1 MSFLFTPNHVQLIA
15 ACYPPSASLLTSGP
29 DYHPNA
35 QELSRLTYY
44 AANKP
49 GKINKLG
56 NELQKRIKFEG
67 RKALSNNPRFRSSV
81 IPSNWHIFSLTL
93 ILSSLLISLSIFKAL
108 ATECRRD
115 ISLLTSSLLASVESV
130 LSTFPSDIE
139 VSAKAANLASSS
151 FRVVWIYI

>member
-49 GKINKLG
+49 GKIQKLS
-56 NELQKRIKFEG
+56 NELQKRIKLEG
-67 RKALSNNPRFRSSV
+67 RRALSSNPRSRS
-81 IPSNWHIFSLTL
+81 
-93 ILSSLLISLSIFKAL
+93 
-108 ATECRRD
+108 
-115 ISLLTSSLLASVESV
+115 
-130 LSTFPSDIE
+130 
-139 VSAKAANLASSS
+139 
-151 FRVVWIYI
+151 

>member
-49 GKINKLG
+49 GKIHKLG

-67 RKALSNNPRFRSSV
+67 RKALSNNPRFRS
-81 IPSNWHIFSLTL
+81 
-93 ILSSLLISLSIFKAL
+93 
-108 ATECRRD
+108 
-115 ISLLTSSLLASVESV
+115 
-130 LSTFPSDIE
+130 
-139 VSAKAANLASSS
+139 
-151 FRVVWIYI
+151 